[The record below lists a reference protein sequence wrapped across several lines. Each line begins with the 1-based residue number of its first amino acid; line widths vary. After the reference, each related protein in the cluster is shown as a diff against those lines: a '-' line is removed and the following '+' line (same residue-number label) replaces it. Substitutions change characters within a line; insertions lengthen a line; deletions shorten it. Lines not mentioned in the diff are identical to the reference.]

1 MTVKELIEKLNT
13 IDSDSQVLIQYRNA
27 DAYGSCWE
35 DLEDFDEDDVKVTGH
50 TVIIDISG
58 KQLVN

>member
-13 IDSDSQVLIQYRNA
+13 IDSDSQVLIQYMNA
-27 DAYGSCWE
+27 DSYGSCLE

-58 KQLVN
+58 K

>member
-1 MTVKELIEKLNT
+1 MIVKELIEKLNT

-50 TVIIDISG
+50 TVIIDIS
-58 KQLVN
+58 